1 MNKKVL
7 SALLFG
13 ALMVGTGTFTSCI
26 DNDEPAGIE
35 QLRGAKAELI
45 RAKAAVEAA
54 KVAQVQAEAAVSQ
67 AQAEMIKAEAQA
79 VALMA
84 QLEKAQSEA
93 EIARIE
99 AEIAQLQAE
108 TNAYIQQAEAAAKL
122 QEVEYQKALVELE
135 ALQFALTQEE
145 QAVVASVAQ
154 AYESKLAK
162 YNELYVEYL
171 AKVRDYNAALA
182 TVEDDSVDNIE
193 TKRRLEKN
201 LDSKKYQLSM
211 EEAVL
216 AKLNE
221 ELTEAK
227 AMTPSDMQV
236 KFAELSAEEKAL
248 NDSLALL
255 ELEKALV
262 REENCDEYK
271 KADELIAAV
280 GEAYAAEIEIPAL
293 TITDWLGEEVEIV
306 AEEVAYSLNNTSN
319 YNEVSNTLENA
330 INTYKGYLLDEND
343 LAWTAQSLLDV
354 KKAIEAENGPKA
366 KFEKAK
372 AQWEA
377 AAKAYNTTDGKVDL
391 TAYLTYAT
399 LNDSVS
405 AYNATIPAV
414 TAAVAAETAAKA
426 AVDAAVKAN
435 TEAKTLWETY
445 QVAVKAANKK
455 VTDLTTAQA
464 AETKAK
470 AEEIAASK
478 QDLFI
483 AWEEAKV
490 ETLKAEKDVNDN
502 PKIEAYK
509 TILKNAI
516 KAEAAAEKAYLE
528 ADAAGEKAL
537 AELEAEQLKDLA
549 AAQATETI
557 ELAEAYLAY
566 EKALV
571 AAGVTVDEDTDV
583 EKEGAVK
590 DPTLAEAVKTA
601 NKAYEDAQK
610 ATKTAKDA
618 ADKAF
623 AKVDVAFAKYQVEV
637 LNNAPAL
644 TNAYKALE
652 IAKVAEVTREEAKAI
667 VINYSNVVW
676 GSKIAGLDQ
685 DGKDQWFVDKAYLIN
700 GLTRS
705 DMDEI
710 VKNESWNWADGTAFT
725 KADYYSHFFGL
736 FGEYQAA
743 LLTVE
748 YIETAMANIDAAK
761 ASIEAL
767 ETALAELEEGKEA
780 AEAAVEAAEEAVKAQ
795 FEVIDEFEKV
805 VTDKIE
811 TVESELECVSDLK
824 WAYYIA
830 IDKLEDYTS
839 EEALKFAVEEIE
851 REILDQEQIIYQK
864 ETEVMV
870 AEKQLAD
877 WNAGEY
883 SAVEAAKVAMET
895 AEFYL
900 NVAKE
905 EVELVKVYLEAM
917 LSALGEE
924 DVTE

>member
-162 YNELYVEYL
+162 YNELYVDYL

-221 ELTEAK
+221 GLTEAK

-306 AEEVAYSLNNTSN
+306 AEEVAYSLKNTSN
-319 YNEVSNTLENA
+319 YDAVSNTLENA

-435 TEAKTLWETY
+435 NDAKTLWETY
-445 QVAVKAANKK
+445 QVAVAAANKK
-455 VTDLTTAQA
+455 VTDLTTAHTA
-464 AETKAK
+464 ALKAK
-470 AEEIAASK
+470 SEELAADK
-478 QDLFI
+478 QDAFI
-483 AWEEAKV
+483 AWEEAKLEV
-490 ETLKAEKDVNDN
+490 KKAEKDVYDN
-502 PKIEAYK
+502 PKSEAIK
-509 TILKNAI
+509 KLLAI
-516 KAEAAAEKAYLE
+516 AVKAEAAAEVAY
-528 ADAAGEKAL
+528 EKAC
-537 AELEAEQLKDLA
+537 ADVEKEIEELEAEQELELEA
-549 AAQATETI
+549 AEVTQAV
-557 ELAEAYLAY
+557 ELAEAYLDY

-571 AAGVTVDEDTDV
+571 AAGVTVDGPVGEAD
-583 EKEGAVK
+583 GAVK

-623 AKVDVAFAKYQVEV
+623 AKVNVAFAKYQVEV

-652 IAKVAEVTREEAKAI
+652 IAKVAEVTRDEAKKI
-667 VINYSNVVW
+667 VINYSDVVW
-676 GSKIAGLDQ
+676 GSKIAELDQ
-685 DGKDQWFVDKAYLIN
+685 DGKNQWFVDKAYLIN

-710 VKNESWNWADGTAFT
+710 VKNESWIWADGTEFT
-725 KADYYSHFFGL
+725 KADYYRVFFGL

-780 AEAAVEAAEEAVKAQ
+780 AEEAVEAAEEAVKAQ

-811 TVESELECVSDLK
+811 AVESELECVSDLK